1 MPQKKANGEHVCL
14 FVFIYI
20 NGESKENVFALG

>member
-1 MPQKKANGEHVCL
+1 MPQKKANGEHVC
-14 FVFIYI
+14 FFIYI